1 MDLIMVIATD
11 FDGTLCESVWPGIGA
26 PNTEL
31 IEVLKKRR
39 AEGDKIILW
48 TCREEDKL
56 QEAIAWCKKQGL
68 EFDAV
73 NDNLQERK
81 EHWGNNPRK
90 IFADEYWD
98 DKARIKCY
106 VNWNPRK
113 DIEEKFN
120 KNIIEVFPDYSI
132 KFAVEVLK
140 DSLLEHGDLYKGF
153 CASIRSAINDMPD
166 GTRTEDMPEMIM
178 RRIIGE
184 D

>member
-1 MDLIMVIATD
+1 MIIAVD
-11 FDGTLCESVWPGIGA
+11 FDGTLCESIWPGIGA

-31 IEVLKKRR
+31 IKTLKERK
-39 AEGDKIILW
+39 AKGDKIILW
-48 TCREEDKL
+48 TCREGDKL
-56 QEAIAWCKKQGL
+56 KEAIDWCKDKGL

-106 VNWNPRK
+106 INWNPREYIDK
-113 DIEEKFN
+113 NFN
-120 KNIIEVFPDYSI
+120 KNTIEIFPNYTIRSSI
-132 KFAVEVLK
+132 KMLK
-140 DSLLEHGDLYKGF
+140 DALLEHGELYKGF

-166 GTRTEDMPEMIM
+166 GTLTEDMPEMIM
-178 RRIIGE
+178 KRIIGE